1 MSLEWLKQY
10 ILWGLIFFVISIIL
24 VFIYFGITEL
34 IKIIKRHK
42 RNIK

>member
-24 VFIYFGITEL
+24 GFIYFGITEL
-34 IKIIKRHK
+34 IRIIKRHK
-42 RNIK
+42 RNSK